1 LPLHVGKKI
10 NLRERL
16 LIQESLNVL
25 RLEGVVSLVKSIIGM
40 TLLIEGVGGLI
51 LSLRFTPQL
60 GWARGIYYGFFHSIS
75 SFCNAGFD
83 LFGIISGPFSS
94 LTAYSG
100 DAVVSLTIPLLII
113 LGGLGFV
120 VIRDLYYNRRFS
132 SLLLHSKVVLAITA
146 VLVVGGTI
154 LFWLLEQGN
163 ALQQLSPGGAILA
176 SFYQAVTPR
185 TCGSNTLDISSLRG
199 ATQFF
204 MIILMFI
211 GASPSTPAVA
221 DNHKCGTCNEVIGRS
236 QNTVDCR
243 LTCAVPVV
251 EKVFCQS
258 IIHSYKGIFECAI
271 PGHGSQPDH
280 TCGGLFCTADHAFRL
295 LRALLMKGCNQVS
308 SIIDG
313 QIGFHVQGGT
323 DLFVIR
329 IIIHTAA
336 GKCWYFIDHI
346 ECCSYVILGAEGI

>member
-1 LPLHVGKKI
+1 MNI
-10 NLRERL
+10 
-16 LIQESLNVL
+16 
-25 RLEGVVSLVKSIIGM
+25 
-40 TLLIEGVGGLI
+40 T
-51 LSLRFTPQL
+51 
-60 GWARGIYYGFFHSIS
+60 
-75 SFCNAGFD
+75 
-83 LFGIISGPFSS
+83 
-94 LTAYSG
+94 G
-100 DAVVSLTIPLLII
+100 D
-113 LGGLGFV
+113 
-120 VIRDLYYNRRFS
+120 RYN
-132 SLLLHSKVVLAITA
+132 
-146 VLVVGGTI
+146 
-154 LFWLLEQGN
+154 E
-163 ALQQLSPGGAILA
+163 
-176 SFYQAVTPR
+176 
-185 TCGSNTLDISSLRG
+185 ISSLCCPFHG
-199 ATQFF
+199 CHF
-204 MIILMFI
+204 MPIHDRFQGLKGINLHNHHSCPETLCSS
-211 GASPSTPAVA
+211 GNTPSTPAVA